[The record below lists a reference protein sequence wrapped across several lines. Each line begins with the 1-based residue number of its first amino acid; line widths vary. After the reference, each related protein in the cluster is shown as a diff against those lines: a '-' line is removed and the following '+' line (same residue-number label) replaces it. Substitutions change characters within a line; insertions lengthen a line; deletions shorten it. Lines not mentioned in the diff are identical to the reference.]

1 MEPTSTVE
9 PTALRPIERR
19 ILHLVDDGVSEVEI
33 AERFRRS
40 PDYVRRVIALAKLPG
55 RAAVADTELFEL
67 RPIERCVLGWRS
79 RGASHA
85 EIAPR
90 FHRSV
95 GFVAQVEELAQYKLA
110 LS

>member
-1 MEPTSTVE
+1 MERTG
-9 PTALRPIERR
+9 LRPIERR
-19 ILHLVDDGVSEVEI
+19 ILRLVDDGVPEAEI
-33 AERFRRS
+33 ATRFRRS
-40 PDYVRRVIALAKLPG
+40 PDFVNRVIVLAHLPG
-55 RAAVADTELFEL
+55 RAAAADADLFEL

-90 FHRSV
+90 FHRSE
-95 GFVAQVEELAQYKLA
+95 GFVAQVEELAQYKLS

>member
-1 MEPTSTVE
+1 M
-9 PTALRPIERR
+9 
-19 ILHLVDDGVSEVEI
+19 
-33 AERFRRS
+33 
-40 PDYVRRVIALAKLPG
+40 IALAQLPG
-55 RAAVADTELFEL
+55 RHAVADTDLFEL
-67 RPIERCVLGWRS
+67 RAIERCVLGWRS

-110 LS
+110 LT

>member
-1 MEPTSTVE
+1 MEPTG
-9 PTALRPIERR
+9 LRPIERR
-19 ILHLVDDGVSEVEI
+19 ILRLVDDGVPEAEI
-33 AERFRRS
+33 ATRFRRS
-40 PDYVRRVIALAKLPG
+40 PDFVNRVIVLAHLPG
-55 RAAVADTELFEL
+55 RAATADADIIDL

-90 FHRSV
+90 FHRSE
-95 GFVAQVEELAQYKLA
+95 GFVAQVEELAQYKLS